1 MSKKNPSLDELK
13 AKLAHLDTLIA
24 DGTLKGESAQ
34 KSRDEVERQ
43 IVAHVMAHPGA
54 AAPAA
59 VAPAPAEPE
68 RAPRGLLL
76 SVMTFVLAFGV
87 VGYAA
92 MGNRDG
98 WSVGPG
104 ENVAATPDAA
114 GHSTQAAQIEA
125 MVTKLQEKL
134 KAKPDDAEGWTML
147 GRTFTAQGKFAE
159 ALPAFRKVTE
169 LKPND
174 AQGFADLA
182 DATAMVN
189 NRTLEG
195 EPEKLILK
203 ALQLD
208 PGNVKALSLAGTV
221 AFNKNDFKAAA
232 GLWQRAVEKTD
243 PNSEFAKQLQGA
255 LAEARERAGLP
266 PPPGSP
272 AAAAAAAP
280 AAPATTSGA
289 KPLAPLGASVSG
301 RVTLG
306 ASLKGKAN
314 PDDMVFVFARAAGGS
329 RMPLALMTRKVS
341 DLPFDFTLDDS
352 MAIGEA
358 AKLSGA
364 PQVIV
369 GARIGK
375 AIMPQ
380 PGDPEALSAPV
391 ALGAQGVSLEIGA
404 PKP

>member
-13 AKLAHLDTLIA
+13 AKLAHLDALIA

-43 IVAHVMAHPGA
+43 IVAHVMAHPVAAAPAVAA

-59 VAPAPAEPE
+59 PE
-68 RAPRGLLL
+68 RAPRGLML
-76 SVMTFVLAFGV
+76 SVLTFVLAFGL

-104 ENVAATPDAA
+104 ENVAATPDGA

-125 MVTKLQEKL
+125 MVAKLQEKL

-147 GRTFTAQGKFAE
+147 GRTYTAQGKFAE
-159 ALPAFRKVTE
+159 ALPAFKKVTE
-169 LKPND
+169 LKPNE

-208 PGNVKALSLAGTV
+208 PANVKALSLAGTV
-221 AFNKNDFKAAA
+221 AFNKNDFKSAA

-266 PPPGSP
+266 PLPGSP
-272 AAAAAAAP
+272 AAATAAAAP
-280 AAPATTSGA
+280 AATGDT

-301 RVTLG
+301 RVALG

-314 PDDMVFVFARAAGGS
+314 PDDLVFIFARAAGGS
-329 RMPLALMTRKVS
+329 RMPLAMMTRKVS

-352 MAIGEA
+352 NAIAEA
-358 AKLSGA
+358 AKLSSA

>member
-13 AKLAHLDTLIA
+13 AKLAHLDALIA

-43 IVAHVMAHPGA
+43 IVAHVMAQPAA

-59 VAPAPAEPE
+59 ALAAPPAPE
-68 RAPRGLLL
+68 RAPRGLML
-76 SVMTFVLAFGV
+76 SVLTFVLAFGL
-87 VGYAA
+87 VGYAI

-125 MVTKLQEKL
+125 MVEKLQEKL

-147 GRTFTAQGKFAE
+147 GRTYTAQGKFAE

-169 LKPND
+169 LKPNE
-174 AQGFADLA
+174 AQAYADLA

-208 PGNVKALSLAGTV
+208 PANVKALSLAGTV

-243 PNSEFAKQLQGA
+243 PNSEFSKQLQGA
-255 LAEARERAGLP
+255 LAEARERAGMPAL
-266 PPPGSP
+266 PGSP
-272 AAAAAAAP
+272 AAAAAP
-280 AAPATTSGA
+280 AATNEA
-289 KPLAPLGASVSG
+289 KPAAPLGASVSG

-314 PDDMVFVFARAAGGS
+314 PDDLVFVFARAAGGS
-329 RMPLALMTRKVS
+329 RMPLALLTRKVS

-364 PQVIV
+364 PQVII

-375 AIMPQ
+375 AVMPQ

-391 ALGAQGVSLEIGA
+391 ALGARGVSLEIGA